1 MPSWLSCGPRSPT
14 EVNHGT
20 ALVLHCNML
29 SEREAAVLHRSLV
42 DIDAERD
49 RLQAEL
55 DEQVG
60 VAFHLYSLTMT

>member
-1 MPSWLSCGPRSPT
+1 
-14 EVNHGT
+14 
-20 ALVLHCNML
+20 ML